1 MNEIP
6 FIFTKTYDFMKINSV
21 PILLSLLGSFLLFF
35 SSCDK
40 SNQGLPYDNI
50 NDFFFNKGPKT
61 QTFSFDPG
69 YAQTITGTDG
79 TIIKFLPNSF
89 NDASG
94 NLITTTVVL
103 EMKEILTKGDMIWA
117 DLPTDCYSEV
127 LESGGEF
134 YLNASSNGTKVFLNQ
149 DFQMIVP
156 VSSATVNTDSMQ
168 LFIQAMPV
176 PDSPVWV
183 PAVPIVPVNLDVS
196 QTNYDF
202 YFNSLEWINV
212 DVFWGTSLAR
222 VDLPINVNTSIN
234 QALNTRVYVV
244 FKDINSVLRG
254 SLRSLNEYM
263 IYSVPEGQEVSIVV
277 VSMDEEQFY
286 FGIKETITG
295 STPVSIE
302 INPVSEGEIEAAIN
316 GF

>member
-1 MNEIP
+1 
-6 FIFTKTYDFMKINSV
+6 MKINSV

-40 SNQGLPYDNI
+40 SNQGLPYDDI
-50 NDFFFNKGPKT
+50 DDFFFNKGPKT

-69 YAQTITGTDG
+69 YAQTITGTNG
-79 TIIKFLPNSF
+79 TLVKFLPNSF

-156 VSSATVNTDSMQ
+156 VSNATVNRDSMQ

-183 PAVPIVPVNLDVS
+183 PAVPIVPVNLDAS

-212 DVFWGTSLAR
+212 DVFWGTGLAR
-222 VDLPINVNTSIN
+222 VDMPININ
-234 QALNTRVYVV
+234 IPVEQYLNTKAYAV
-244 FKDINSVLRG
+244 FKDINSVLKAHATE
-254 SLRSLNEYM
+254 SNEHNVYW
-263 IYSVPEGQEVSIVV
+263 VPEGQEVTIVV

-286 FGIKETITG
+286 LGLKETMTS

-302 INPVSEGEIEAAIN
+302 MNPVSEGEIEAAIN